1 MRAWTPED
9 IEEIKALTPEQIK
22 ALSWDE
28 FEAILKI
35 TQDAGVALTAD
46 AIDARNLKSSNLPEG
61 TAIAFFDAPKQND
74 K

>member
-1 MRAWTPED
+1 MRTWTPED

-35 TQDAGVALTAD
+35 TQDAGIALTAET
-46 AIDARNLKSSNLPEG
+46 IDARNFKGNDLPEG
-61 TAIAFFDAPKQND
+61 TAIAFFDAPQQDSK
-74 K
+74 

>member
-1 MRAWTPED
+1 MRTWTPED
-9 IEEIKALTPEQIK
+9 IEEIKALTPDQIR

-35 TQDAGVALTAD
+35 TQDAGVPLTAE
-46 AIDARNLKSSNLPEG
+46 AIDARNLKSGDLPEG
-61 TAIAFFDAPKQND
+61 TAVAFFDAPKQND

>member
-1 MRAWTPED
+1 MRTWTPED
-9 IEEIKALTPEQIK
+9 IEEIKALTPDQIR

-35 TQDAGVALTAD
+35 TQDAGVPLTAD
-46 AIDARNLKSSNLPEG
+46 AIDAHNLKSDDLPEG
-61 TAIAFFDAPKQND
+61 TAVAFFDAPRQND

>member
-28 FEAILKI
+28 FEAVLKI
-35 TQDAGVALTAD
+35 TQDAGTALTPQ
-46 AIDARNLKSSNLPEG
+46 AIDAKGLKAGALPEG
-61 TAIAFFDAPKQND
+61 AAVAFFNAPRPPSK
-74 K
+74 